1 MHEIRIG
8 SGSSGHGA
16 GLAARQDFGSAR
28 APPLLLSPLASTN
41 NAAHYSPRCFGHSR
55 NPVGNRSQP
64 RPRSSQRRIGRVE
77 TPRIGLNGEQN
88 SCVYLDCP
96 KTFLNA
102 TRHSGSLSLHTT
114 MPDEHAT
121 AVQRFPYAP
130 PTGAQGVG
138 AHDVGSFVLCSC
150 SCSCC
155 RKAVI
160 VSDAPSQLS
169 MAAQALLFSKSN
181 VSSVFLAAE
190 CIKP

>member
-121 AVQRFPYAP
+121 AVQRHA
-130 PTGAQGVG
+130 
-138 AHDVGSFVLCSC
+138 GSFVLCSC